1 MTASHALP
9 GLAEAVQR
17 YFDLM
22 YDADITRFDRV
33 FRPTAQLH
41 GFRDGAMT
49 MWPAAAYRD
58 LLASRPSPRSAG
70 APRQEEILLMD
81 LASESQALVKLRV
94 RIHATSFIDY
104 LLYHRIEGDWLVTAK
119 SYHVERV
126 EPAPA
131 R

>member
-1 MTASHALP
+1 MTASHAVA
-9 GLAEAVQR
+9 GLVEAVQR

-41 GFRDGAMT
+41 GFREGAMT

-70 APRQEEILLMD
+70 APRQEEVLLMD
-81 LASESQALVKLRV
+81 LASETQALVKLRV
-94 RIHATSFIDY
+94 RIHAITFIDY
-104 LLYHRIEGDWLVTAK
+104 LLYHRIEGDWLITAK

-126 EPAPA
+126 EPAPV